1 MGCGKRSAADRI
13 GSLPCEVLEKIL
25 GCLPLDDAKNVQE
38 FSLGFPDK
46 TDFCLPPHLF
56 KFQDLSH
63 LKLYT
68 CTFDPPRKFRAFSR
82 LVTLDT
88 FDPASFQTFLSS
100 SPLLERVTLIMCTP
114 FDCFT
119 VDAPSLK
126 SFEFWGAAKSY
137 CFKNTPLLEEII
149 RGQTSLY
156 CFISEFLKCD
166 ASKNVVER
174 FIHQLRSQG
183 MPNSALKQLKR
194 VDIKLSLF
202 SELEMEFV
210 KYVLSSATVLEIISI
225 VTCAEFSQRGMKM
238 MQEIKQFPP
247 SSFNS
252 FAVLEPHVTLRNIN
266 LLNFNLEWTAYAL
279 YLISNCPNLERL
291 QLTVGFSSSDL
302 KQAELLLL
310 FLQTINLNFSF
321 FTFPKCYASQDPSER
336 VIYFMHSQGML
347 HSALKQQKGGYKT
360 NAVF

>member
-13 GSLPCEVLEKIL
+13 SSLPCEVLEKIL

-82 LVTLDT
+82 LVTLDFWFVT
-88 FDPASFQTFLSS
+88 FDPASFQTILSS

-149 RGQTSLY
+149 MGQTSLY
-156 CFISEFLKCD
+156 CFMSESFEPQVTLHYIKQLNFRFLFNMVKWAAYALHLISNCPNLERLRFTFLKCD

-183 MPNSALKQLKR
+183 MPNSTLKQLKR

-238 MQEIKQFPP
+238 MEEIKQFPP
-247 SSFNS
+247 PS
-252 FAVLEPHVTLRNIN
+252 
-266 LLNFNLEWTAYAL
+266 LNVMFEIDQSL
-279 YLISNCPNLERL
+279 
-291 QLTVGFSSSDL
+291 
-302 KQAELLLL
+302 
-310 FLQTINLNFSF
+310 
-321 FTFPKCYASQDPSER
+321 
-336 VIYFMHSQGML
+336 
-347 HSALKQQKGGYKT
+347 
-360 NAVF
+360 